1 MNLIL
6 RENYLNPPPITQ
18 AILMARAFFN
28 SSGRTVQQELKSAQA
43 HVASQ
48 TIDDLQHHASANDE

>member
-1 MNLIL
+1 
-6 RENYLNPPPITQ
+6 
-18 AILMARAFFN
+18 MACRGFFN

-48 TIDDLQHHASANDE
+48 TIDDFQHHASANDE